1 MDKKENTRVLV
12 FVYVGYIMRYLYLL
26 VVIPFYGRVL
36 GVTEYGRVLAAMSL
50 MNVIWMLVS
59 YGFTFVGMRDVSRA
73 HEKHEYNGIFSL
85 HLSAR
90 ILLGAAGAAVGLT
103 ATFLSPVLSQRPLI
117 GVLAVLLGIVNGWNL
132 GWLFQGRQQFRTP
145 IVLEVVGFALSLV
158 LVLSL
163 VRGPS
168 DSTWVLASLLAA
180 SVCATTI
187 AYGLTLKD
195 IGWPRLNWRG
205 VPGLMRDSTMLFLYS
220 TGSVVLTSASTYLL
234 TLLSTPTQVGYYGAA
249 ERFATIGLS
258 LMGPAAQVFIPTISR
273 QIAQNDHQGARSTTR
288 RGAALLLG
296 YGFLALGGALIL
308 SPFVLPLI
316 LGAAFTPSA
325 HVLQRFAWMF
335 PFSAFN
341 QFVGFYVFLPRQKDR
356 LMAVAGLMSAAANL
370 GSALLLAPHFGAL
383 GMASARVIG
392 EATLSMTLLVFAW
405 RTGLLSAIFGRAAPG
420 EDVDQR
426 QQQASAPAAA
436 AVSAADVSPVPVAA
450 PASTNARPQSYRSA
464 R

>member
-59 YGFTFVGMRDVSRA
+59 FGFTFVGMRDASRV
-73 HEKHEYNGIFSL
+73 HERHEHNHIFSL
-85 HLSAR
+85 HTSAR
-90 ILLGAAGAAVGLT
+90 MAMGCLGGLIGLI
-103 ATFLSPVLSQRPLI
+103 ATFCSPVLSQRPLI
-117 GVLAVLLGIVNGWNL
+117 GIFAMLLGVINGCNVS
-132 GWLFQGRQQFRTP
+132 WLFQGRQHFRTP
-145 IVLEVVGFALSLV
+145 IILEVVGFVLSLV

-163 VRGPS
+163 VHGPA
-168 DSTWVLASLLAA
+168 DSTMVLASLLLAG
-180 SVCATTI
+180 VATTAI
-187 AYGLTLKD
+187 AYRLTVKD
-195 IGWPRLNWRG
+195 IGWPRLQLRG

-258 LMGPAAQVFIPTISR
+258 LMGPASQVFIPTISR
-273 QIAQNDHQGARSTTR
+273 QISRGDHHGARVTTR

-296 YGFLALGGALIL
+296 YGFLALGGALAL
-308 SPFVLPLI
+308 SPYVLPLI
-316 LGAAFTPSA
+316 LGAAFKPSA
-325 HVLQRFAWMF
+325 HVLQTFAWMF

-341 QFVGFYVFLPRQKDR
+341 QFVGFYVLLPRKKDR

-370 GSALLLAPHFGAL
+370 TSALLLAPPYGAT
-383 GMASARVIG
+383 GMALARVIG
-392 EATLSMTLLVFAW
+392 EATLSLTLLVFAW
-405 RTGLLSAIFGRAAPG
+405 RTGLLGAIFGRAVPG
-420 EDVDQR
+420 EETQR
-426 QQQASAPAAA
+426 QATPGGTREDRAAA
-436 AVSAADVSPVPVAA
+436 L
-450 PASTNARPQSYRSA
+450 
-464 R
+464 